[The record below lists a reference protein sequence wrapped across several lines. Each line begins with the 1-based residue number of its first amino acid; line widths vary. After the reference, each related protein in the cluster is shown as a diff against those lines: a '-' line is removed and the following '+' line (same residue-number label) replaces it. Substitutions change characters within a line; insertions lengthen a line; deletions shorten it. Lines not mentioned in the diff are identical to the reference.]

1 MSAKAMELTSQ
12 LADMLKRFQHS
23 ELWEQW
29 NTQQSL
35 TSFVDECSHLSLLVQ
50 TACEPETQLTSETA
64 DGLKTARQSLLNKKP
79 KAVFLESLTL
89 FPLGQFVQQSCNE
102 ILETHYRDLG
112 FVSDLEACVQACSE
126 LKTYSSDMVVKG
138 DAMDIHVPQMQKVVE
153 VLQKWNMIE
162 LAASKHFKEAHA
174 SKLSLLDAKFD
185 ELAGALK
192 VACSSKFRMLVSES
206 LQPLLEKLTQGQMSM
221 LEGSPALLEAVN
233 KAKLWVPCNMSLLQK
248 CLGSKSKPLVSSI
261 THVREFLC
269 KMAKVCPSIVAI
281 IHVAQTGEGMNQCGS
296 SRLLLP
302 DLVQFMKAFRDEEVQ
317 SGLSSLDNAWWL
329 AICACMDTLCKGAM
343 RIIASETSGFR
354 KFIQFLASD
363 EGGTE
368 SCADIVGEFHDD
380 ESDSMIDFVSVYQL
394 YGSHIE
400 QGWPAMEIDVAT
412 EGGAVSKLSVNS
424 AAMCAAGALLP
435 VAKMIVHTGGWL
447 KTLNGMPASHQ
458 AFDKEMANP
467 AQRFEGSIMKYLA
480 SREDEPGKLALCL
493 VAASAAVACTN
504 DEKARLFVRGCSAQI
519 PKLLAKLVQKAAN
532 DFEATRGFLEKAFD
546 AIVQRKDFQQ
556 AVENDKIEF
565 DMSQQVCSDKS
576 MQHCYTFLSFGFDHM
591 QGMLKFVLAIAAAAG
606 RCEFKDDEALRAVL
620 ADANVL
626 IKTMKDFMNGGSS
639 CTEGG
644 VTVPIMASLV
654 GDATVAQALVRPLKT
669 RQGLVNKASTGVRK
683 RGWKI
688 HVHLTSRISAVLTGK
703 PAAK

>member
-64 DGLKTARQSLLNKKP
+64 DGLKTARQSLLNKKS

-126 LKTYSSDMVVKG
+126 LKTYSSDTVVKG

-343 RIIASETSGFR
+343 PLACIAPPPVSDNNFVVV
-354 KFIQFLASD
+354 AS
-363 EGGTE
+363 
-368 SCADIVGEFHDD
+368 
-380 ESDSMIDFVSVYQL
+380 
-394 YGSHIE
+394 
-400 QGWPAMEIDVAT
+400 
-412 EGGAVSKLSVNS
+412 
-424 AAMCAAGALLP
+424 
-435 VAKMIVHTGGWL
+435 
-447 KTLNGMPASHQ
+447 
-458 AFDKEMANP
+458 
-467 AQRFEGSIMKYLA
+467 
-480 SREDEPGKLALCL
+480 
-493 VAASAAVACTN
+493 
-504 DEKARLFVRGCSAQI
+504 
-519 PKLLAKLVQKAAN
+519 
-532 DFEATRGFLEKAFD
+532 
-546 AIVQRKDFQQ
+546 
-556 AVENDKIEF
+556 
-565 DMSQQVCSDKS
+565 
-576 MQHCYTFLSFGFDHM
+576 
-591 QGMLKFVLAIAAAAG
+591 VL
-606 RCEFKDDEALRAVL
+606 
-620 ADANVL
+620 
-626 IKTMKDFMNGGSS
+626 
-639 CTEGG
+639 
-644 VTVPIMASLV
+644 
-654 GDATVAQALVRPLKT
+654 
-669 RQGLVNKASTGVRK
+669 
-683 RGWKI
+683 
-688 HVHLTSRISAVLTGK
+688 
-703 PAAK
+703 